1 MGRQAPFFVAAVV
14 AAAVAIAPSCA
25 RADDPGL
32 VALGAGAFDFLHNN
46 EATEF
51 RGEYRFANGL
61 YFLKPLLGVLA
72 TTRASV
78 YAYGGVRIDWVIA
91 DHYVIMPVAT
101 VGYYSKGDGKDL
113 GSPVEFKTGAEF
125 AYRFDEGW
133 RVGVAFDHISNAGLT
148 KRNPGT
154 ESLLLM
160 VSLPINGAP

>member
-1 MGRQAPFFVAAVV
+1 MGRQAFFAAAMAL
-14 AAAVAIAPSCA
+14 AAAVAIAPCGA

-32 VALGAGAFDFLHNN
+32 LALGAGAFDFLHNN
-46 EATEF
+46 KATEF
-51 RGEYRFANGL
+51 RGEYRFADGL
-61 YFLKPLLGVLA
+61 YFLKPVLGVLA
-72 TTRASV
+72 TTRSSV

-101 VGYYSKGDGKDL
+101 AGYYSKGDGKDL

-125 AYRFDEGW
+125 AYRFDAGW

-154 ESLLLM
+154 ELLLLM
-160 VSLPINGAP
+160 VSLPIPGAP